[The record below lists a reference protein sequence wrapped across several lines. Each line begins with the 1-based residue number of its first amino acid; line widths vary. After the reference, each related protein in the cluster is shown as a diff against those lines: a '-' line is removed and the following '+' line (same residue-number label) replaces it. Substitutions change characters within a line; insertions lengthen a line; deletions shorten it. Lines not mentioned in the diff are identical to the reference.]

1 MVIASQMWHG
11 ANIVEIKLSEAWCL
25 YQVSRADPNP
35 MATDHREDWSPW
47 LARAARAV
55 RKDPRVGEIK
65 WVPYNDYSLPPVAE
79 QVVEQVV
86 VAEQVGVAEAAVAAK
101 YTQRCRGYVG
111 RPSYDPECLRSR
123 RRRAA
128 HHPGRRRACPQG
140 RQACRKSGGRLPQS
154 IDDREGS
161 SLRTDSLPPYL

>member
-1 MVIASQMWHG
+1 
-11 ANIVEIKLSEAWCL
+11 
-25 YQVSRADPNP
+25 

-101 YTQRCRGYVG
+101 YTQRCRGTSDG
-111 RPSYDPECLRSR
+111 RVTTRNVSVPDGAEPLIIQEGGEP
-123 RRRAA
+123 A
-128 HHPGRRRACPQG
+128 
-140 RQACRKSGGRLPQS
+140 RK
-154 IDDREGS
+154 DDRPAESQEGGS
-161 SLRTDSLPPYL
+161 PKASTTEKGAR